1 MFYAVSMRT
10 TPDLD
15 DDVLSAAKAL
25 AEQRGLTIGKTI
37 SELVRHALT
46 TSKASATTR
55 NGVPLFPGKG
65 RKAKLVTMDL
75 VNRLRDELP

>member
-1 MFYAVSMRT
+1 MRT
-10 TPDLD
+10 TLDLE
-15 DDVLSAAKAL
+15 DDVLSAAKAI

-46 TSKASATTR
+46 TSKVSDATR
-55 NGVPLFPGKG
+55 NGVPLFPSKG
-65 RKAKLVTMDL
+65 RKSKLVTMEM